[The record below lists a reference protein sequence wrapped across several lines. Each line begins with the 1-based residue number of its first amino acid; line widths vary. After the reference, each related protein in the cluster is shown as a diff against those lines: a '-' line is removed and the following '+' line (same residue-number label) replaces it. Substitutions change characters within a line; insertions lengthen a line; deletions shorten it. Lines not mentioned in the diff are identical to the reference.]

1 MDTTFTIF
9 NWIGNFIVNLFEND
23 LFVALFV
30 AIIAALL
37 AYLFALRSQRKLL
50 QEQQKFNA
58 YKLIQQKRDEYAE
71 ATINLAVHTEGIR
84 NEFIGLN
91 SIDNTRNTMRGI
103 VAKQDYEYDKDLRDR
118 WGAYCAK
125 IGDENSRVMSAFTG
139 WHQTFEQTFF
149 MYPKLK
155 KAFYLLRDE
164 NDILFDQNQKLA
176 SLLYAYD
183 GANLIKPEVQDE
195 LVKKLKEL
203 NVPEKMLNLQC
214 YAEDYFKLVQ
224 HALTGSS
231 FKFKPEERK
240 PQIGK
245 TLTLDGWK
253 YVTSASD
260 NKLDAKMI
268 ALAKK
273 EAKKSDEPVKCGV
286 VLVDKDGQIITKAYN
301 TQRKDKRTANHAEM
315 NAIAKANE
323 TLGRKLNGVTA
334 YCSCEPCTMCLTAL
348 IFASVDRIVF
358 AEPLNDAV
366 PLDKQ
371 INVECFSFATRFP
384 SPPKLEW
391 FRDK

>member
-1 MDTTFTIF
+1 MIVDALNAIW
-9 NWIGNFIVNLFEND
+9 NWLGSLLTNNLFIA
-23 LFVALFV
+23 VV
-30 AIIAALL
+30 AALL

-71 ATINLAVHTEGIR
+71 ATITLAVHVEGIR
-84 NEFIGLN
+84 NEFIGLK
-91 SIDNTRNTMRGI
+91 SIDDTRNTMRGI

-118 WGAYCAK
+118 WSAYCAK
-125 IGDENSRVMSAFTG
+125 IGDGHSRVMSAFTG
-139 WHQTFEQTFF
+139 MHQTFEQTFF

-164 NDILFDQNQKLA
+164 NDMLFDQNQKLA

-183 GANLIKPEVQDE
+183 GANLIKPKVQDE
-195 LVKKLKEL
+195 LLERLKEL
-203 NVPEKMLNLQC
+203 NVPEKMLSLQQ
-214 YAEDYFKLVQ
+214 YAEDYFKLLQ
-224 HALTGSS
+224 HASNNS
-231 FKFKPEERK
+231 VFKFNPEERK

-245 TLTLDGWK
+245 VLTLDGWK
-253 YVTSASD
+253 YVAPISD
-260 NKLDAKMI
+260 SKLDAKMI
-268 ALAKK
+268 VLAKK
-273 EAKKSDEPVKCGV
+273 EAKKSDEPLKCGV
-286 VLVDKDGQIITKAYN
+286 VLVDKDGQIITKTYN

-315 NAIAKANE
+315 NAIAEANE
-323 TLGRKLNGVTA
+323 ILGRKLNGVTA

-358 AEPLNDAV
+358 AEPLNDAI

-371 INVECFSFATRFP
+371 INVECFSFVTRFP
-384 SPPKLEW
+384 NPPQLEW